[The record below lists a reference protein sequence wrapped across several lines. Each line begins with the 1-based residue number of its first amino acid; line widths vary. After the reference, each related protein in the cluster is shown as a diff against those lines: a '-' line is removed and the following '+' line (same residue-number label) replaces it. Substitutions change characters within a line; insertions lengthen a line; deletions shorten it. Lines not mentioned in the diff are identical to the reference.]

1 MTSTAPAA
9 ATAARLQDL
18 LHQAARPGGAL
29 DPAAL
34 AAWDDA
40 EAFPD
45 AAHRLLGAAGVPA
58 HYVPRRHGGLL
69 HGLDGLW
76 SVLRVIAR
84 HDLTLA
90 VAHGKT
96 FLGAMPTWVAGT
108 DRQAAALA
116 DAITTGA
123 EVCWGLTERG
133 HGSDLLASR
142 LTARPHG
149 RDWRLDGEKWLINNG
164 TRARYACVLARTRDD
179 GGPRGLSF
187 FLLDKQTLPTGT
199 CQTLPKEPTHG
210 IRGADISGF
219 TLRGAPAAG
228 SCLIGP
234 EGSGFEVALKS
245 LQITRIFATALSLGA
260 ADHALPL
267 ALRFLAGRDLY
278 GHRLADLP
286 RVRRVLGDA
295 AASILA
301 AEAVA
306 VFAGR
311 AAQTLTGEL
320 GVISAVTKAFVPTT
334 VQRALDQLGDLL
346 GVRGFVTT
354 VFEHGAF
361 AKLDRDHR
369 IVGIFDGSTA
379 VNRHALAVS
388 FPLLTRA
395 RRTGPRDITGVIEAA
410 RHGAHR
416 PPLDP
421 TRLALTGDGCSVVQA
436 LPRAA
441 DLAEGGGLPDIAHA
455 ARALAAESERLHEEI
470 AACRT
475 AAGVPPAAFDL
486 VQRYEWCFAGAAC
499 LALWLYN
506 TPPPDARW
514 WQDALWVRACLAT
527 VLARLGLE
535 LPTGHDARD
544 LLAAALLDAGP
555 DADGLSLLFGTLS
568 GTEES

>member
-9 ATAARLQDL
+9 VTAGRLREL
-18 LHQAARPGGAL
+18 LHRAARPGGAL

-34 AAWDDA
+34 AAWDEA
-40 EAFPD
+40 EAFPE
-45 AAHRLLGAAGVPA
+45 AAHRLLGEAGVAA
-58 HYVPRRHGGLL
+58 HYVPSRLGGLL
-69 HGLDGLW
+69 DGLDGLW
-76 SVLRVIAR
+76 SVLRVVAR

-108 DRQAAALA
+108 DRQAAELA
-116 DAITTGA
+116 DAITSGA
-123 EVCWGLTERG
+123 EVCWGMTERG

-164 TRARYACVLARTRDD
+164 TRARYACVLARTRDE

-187 FLLDKQTLPTGT
+187 FLLDRPTLPHGT
-199 CQTLPKEPTHG
+199 WGTLPKEPTHG
-210 IRGADISGF
+210 VRGADISGF
-219 TLRGAPAAG
+219 ALHGAPAPG
-228 SCLIGP
+228 SSLIGP
-234 EGSGFEVALKS
+234 EGSGFESALKS
-245 LQITRIFATALSLGA
+245 LQVTRIFATALSLGA

-267 ALRFLAGRDLY
+267 TLRFLADRDLY
-278 GHRLADLP
+278 GQRLADLP

-295 AASILA
+295 AASILT

-311 AAQTLTGEL
+311 TAQTLPGEL
-320 GVISAVTKAFVPTT
+320 GVVSAITKAFVPTT

-369 IVGIFDGSTA
+369 VVGIFDGSTA
-379 VNRHALAVS
+379 VNRHALATS
-388 FPLLTRA
+388 FPLLARA
-395 RRTGPRDITGVIEAA
+395 RRTGSRDIAGVVGTAA
-410 RHGAHR
+410 HGARR
-416 PPLDP
+416 PPLDFA
-421 TRLALTGDGCSVVQA
+421 RLALTSAGCSVVQW
-436 LPRAA
+436 LPLAA
-441 DLAEGGGLPDIAHA
+441 DLGGEAGPPDVAHA
-455 ARALAAESERLHEEI
+455 ARALATESERLHEEI

-475 AAGVPPAAFDL
+475 AGGAPSAAFDL

-499 LALWLYN
+499 LALWFHNPSSYE
-506 TPPPDARW
+506 ARW
-514 WQDALWVRACLAT
+514 WQDALWIRACLAT
-527 VLARLGLE
+527 VLARLGQE
-535 LPTGHDARD
+535 PPAGHDARD
-544 LLAAALLDAGP
+544 LLAAALLHADP
-555 DADGLSLLFGTLS
+555 DADGLSLLS
-568 GTEES
+568 GTEGA

>member
-1 MTSTAPAA
+1 MTSTAPPAV
-9 ATAARLQDL
+9 TVGRLRDL
-18 LHQAARPGGAL
+18 LHRAARPGGAL

-34 AAWDDA
+34 AAWDEA
-40 EAFPD
+40 EAFPE
-45 AAHRLLGAAGVPA
+45 AAHRLLGDAGVAA

-69 HGLDGLW
+69 HGLDGPW
-76 SVLRVIAR
+76 SVLRVVAG

-108 DRQAAALA
+108 DRQAAELA
-116 DAITTGA
+116 DAITSGA
-123 EVCWGLTERG
+123 EVCWGMTERG

-164 TRARYACVLARTRDD
+164 TRARYACVLARTRED

-187 FLLDKQTLPTGT
+187 FLLDRSTLPSGT
-199 CQTLPKEPTHG
+199 WRALPKEPTHG

-219 TLRGAPAAG
+219 SLHGAPAPG
-228 SCLIGP
+228 PSLVGP
-234 EGSGFEVALKS
+234 EGSGFESALKS

-267 ALRFLAGRDLY
+267 TLRFLADRDLY

-295 AASILA
+295 AAAILT

-311 AAQTLTGEL
+311 AAQTLPGEL
-320 GVISAVTKAFVPTT
+320 GVVSAVTKAFVPTT

-346 GVRGFVTT
+346 GVRGFVTS

-379 VNRHALAVS
+379 VNRHALATS

-395 RRTGPRDITGVIEAA
+395 RGTGSHD
-410 RHGAHR
+410 
-416 PPLDP
+416 
-421 TRLALTGDGCSVVQA
+421 
-436 LPRAA
+436 
-441 DLAEGGGLPDIAHA
+441 
-455 ARALAAESERLHEEI
+455 
-470 AACRT
+470 
-475 AAGVPPAAFDL
+475 AAGVAD
-486 VQRYEWCFAGAAC
+486 
-499 LALWLYN
+499 
-506 TPPPDARW
+506 
-514 WQDALWVRACLAT
+514 
-527 VLARLGLE
+527 
-535 LPTGHDARD
+535 
-544 LLAAALLDAGP
+544 AAAHTARRP
-555 DADGLSLLFGTLS
+555 LSTS
-568 GTEES
+568 HACR

>member
-1 MTSTAPAA
+1 MTSTAREAV
-9 ATAARLQDL
+9 TAGRLREL
-18 LHQAARPGGAL
+18 LHRAARPGGAL
-29 DPAAL
+29 DPAVL
-34 AAWDDA
+34 AAWDA
-40 EAFPD
+40 VEAFPE
-45 AAHRLLGAAGVPA
+45 AAHRLLGEAGVAA

-76 SVLRVIAR
+76 SVLRVVAR

-96 FLGAMPTWVAGT
+96 FLGAVPTWVAGT
-108 DRQAAALA
+108 DRQAAELA
-116 DAITTGA
+116 DAITSGA
-123 EVCWGLTERG
+123 EVCWGMTERG

-164 TRARYACVLARTRDD
+164 TRARYACVLARTRDE

-187 FLLDKQTLPTGT
+187 FLLDRSTLPDGT
-199 CQTLPKEPTHG
+199 WRALPKEPTHG

-219 TLRGAPAAG
+219 VLHGAPAPG
-228 SCLIGP
+228 SSLIGP
-234 EGSGFEVALKS
+234 EGSGFESALKS
-245 LQITRIFATALSLGA
+245 LQVTRIFATALSLGA

-267 ALRFLAGRDLY
+267 TLRFLADRELY

-295 AASILA
+295 AAAILA

-311 AAQTLTGEL
+311 AAQTLPGEL
-320 GVISAVTKAFVPTT
+320 GVVSAVTKAFVPTI

-379 VNRHALAVS
+379 VNRHALATS
-388 FPLLTRA
+388 FPLLARARA
-395 RRTGPRDITGVIEAA
+395 RRSGSRDITGVIDAA
-410 RHGAHR
+410 GHGARR
-416 PPLDP
+416 PPLDFA
-421 TRLALTGDGCSVVQA
+421 RLALTSAGCSLVQS
-436 LPRAA
+436 LPLAA
-441 DLAEGGGLPDIAHA
+441 DLAGDAGPPDVAYA

-475 AAGVPPAAFDL
+475 AGGVPPAAFDL

-499 LALWLYN
+499 LALWLHN
-506 TPPPDARW
+506 APSHDTRW
-514 WQDALWVRACLAT
+514 WQDALWIRACLTT
-527 VLARLGLE
+527 VLTRLGLA
-535 LPTGHDARD
+535 PPAGHDARD
-544 LLAAALLDAGP
+544 LLAAALLHAGP
-555 DADGLSLLFGTLS
+555 DADGLSLLS